1 MDVPG
6 LQAAGDLS
14 EARWVAARLGGAIGT
29 VTQTVPG
36 GYPAYARVC
45 HPVEDETGSLVTWTE
60 VAEVTGRRP
69 HPLMQWHALIGSSNA
84 VNPRS
89 ADWAGSNPT
98 LGSLEPEVLA
108 PLCDVLSRHTETPRE
123 CFFCLWEGYGWMR
136 GTYRQTF
143 MGAQQVILPAL
154 PQDLLNA
161 PRLQH
166 PARTYLLLTGALPA
180 ARQLAEIGP
189 SHQSPNI
196 FWPADR
202 AWCIASEIDFDST
215 LVGGSE
221 KLITTLVDVPA
232 LDVWQVRPADS
243 LAFDAD
249 LLNS

>member
-29 VTQTVPG
+29 VTRTVPG

-108 PLCDVLSRHTETPRE
+108 PLCDVLSRHTETPVAHRKSHP
-123 CFFCLWEGYGWMR
+123 LGLTG
-136 GTYRQTF
+136 Q
-143 MGAQQVILPAL
+143 PK
-154 PQDLLNA
+154 
-161 PRLQH
+161 
-166 PARTYLLLTGALPA
+166 PARQ
-180 ARQLAEIGP
+180 ARRTRAFPNETTRGLAP
-189 SHQSPNI
+189 SAP
-196 FWPADR
+196 
-202 AWCIASEIDFDST
+202 
-215 LVGGSE
+215 
-221 KLITTLVDVPA
+221 
-232 LDVWQVRPADS
+232 
-243 LAFDAD
+243 
-249 LLNS
+249 